1 MLIGLT
7 AMAQDSNRP
16 PEVTNVVAQQVGQQV
31 EISYD
36 LIDRDGDLMTV
47 SLLVSSDGGSN
58 FDLEAKS
65 LEGEVGEGIA
75 NGQGKKI
82 VWQVAVDIPDLYGT
96 NFVFEVVADDNVGPR
111 AELVLPTDGASMALI
126 PAGSFEMGDHLDGM
140 SNALPVHTVELDAFY
155 MDVHEVTVGQFKQF
169 VNQSGYNYNRW
180 NDVAQ
185 YSPGDDYPMVY
196 VNWNDATAYA
206 NWVGKRLPTEAEWE
220 YAARGGLEGQRYPWG
235 NELTHDNANYTGTGG
250 IDQWD
255 KCSPVGSFAA
265 NGYGLYDVAGNVLEW
280 CADWYAENYYSNLP
294 VNNPLGP
301 DSSPQG
307 WRVLR
312 GGGWDN
318 SGNSLRMAY
327 RHGNDPSARYNYRF
341 RGFRCVLGLVNSV
354 RFTALPLEA
363 AQSPA
368 TLLEMT
374 SGKTELPASSN
385 SSTTVTVRLYNQDDI
400 PIKGD
405 MVNLTVDK
413 GTIQSPAID
422 NGDGSYTATYTAD
435 NSAGTAKI
443 TALTNSG
450 QFATATI
457 NLLEIGLSLSA
468 PANQIDVGTT
478 TQLNL
483 TLQDSKG
490 RAVAGES
497 VQLTAD
503 QGIVQLT
510 DNGDGTYQAQYTAAE
525 IGGSVTITANSS
537 GGLSQSIKLQ
547 VLDVSKDQ
555 SSIKAVGKIAL
566 QTGEDGQVDIFDL
579 VSAARKRK
587 PKLIGDINE
596 DGYVDVFDLALIAI
610 HFGEKYELDQPAIA
624 TAPAI
629 VQRQPQGWVALNCD
643 SADKSAMVSLSLTAQ
658 LAEVL
663 KGYQFTLSYDP
674 ALLSVL
680 QIQEGDAFDGDG
692 FGFEPQSMGTGQAK
706 FAAVNLSRLEPD
718 VSRIDREM
726 VLAEVIVQIHGDR
739 EQALS
744 SIGLEEVVL
753 SNPQGIRIP
762 VLSQQAGPEPEVHQ
776 FALAQNYPNP
786 FNPET
791 WIPYHLSVDSQV
803 KISIY
808 DSAGKLVRRLDIG
821 LQPAG
826 DYQSQNRAAYWDGKN
841 TLGEQVA
848 SGVYF
853 YTIQAGELTDTRK
866 MLLMK

>member
-1 MLIGLT
+1 MGENRLAVSAIDLAGNVSRPQEQLLIVDRSPPPTAPIQLAATLSSAGTELELQWQADANAHTYHLYRSTQPITEVGSLPPLVRNLT
-7 AMAQDSNRP
+7 DTRFVDFEVNLAQTYYYALTSVSPAGVESLVVSENLNLTMISARGGTAAADDGTRITFGPASISADPTLRLAVTV
-16 PEVTNVVAQQVGQQV
+16 EVTPISEQPLPPFNQAEALANGDRQFQAVSQSGLSFTEMLSQMATVAIPYPARETPESIRVYALVEDDWLKVEGVRINKNQQKLKFKTDRLTRFRLAVPQSKPWDPNRDSQV
-31 EISYD
+31 DI
-36 LIDRDGDLMTV
+36 
-47 SLLVSSDGGSN
+47 
-58 FDLEAKS
+58 FDLVAVANDFGKSIYDNLNSVGNRLGQTGVS
-65 LEGEVGEGIA
+65 LEGDLNDDGKVNILDLVAMAKQTFHRGIYDDLGEVGTEF
-75 NGQGKKI
+75 GQTGG
-82 VWQVAVDIPDLYGT
+82 L
-96 NFVFEVVADDNVGPR
+96 
-111 AELVLPTDGASMALI
+111 
-126 PAGSFEMGDHLDGM
+126 M
-140 SNALPVHTVELDAFY
+140 SNDL
-155 MDVHEVTVGQFKQF
+155 
-169 VNQSGYNYNRW
+169 
-180 NDVAQ
+180 
-185 YSPGDDYPMVY
+185 
-196 VNWNDATAYA
+196 
-206 NWVGKRLPTEAEWE
+206 
-220 YAARGGLEGQRYPWG
+220 
-235 NELTHDNANYTGTGG
+235 
-250 IDQWD
+250 
-255 KCSPVGSFAA
+255 
-265 NGYGLYDVAGNVLEW
+265 NG
-280 CADWYAENYYSNLP
+280 
-294 VNNPLGP
+294 
-301 DSSPQG
+301 
-307 WRVLR
+307 
-312 GGGWDN
+312 
-318 SGNSLRMAY
+318 
-327 RHGNDPSARYNYRF
+327 
-341 RGFRCVLGLVNSV
+341 
-354 RFTALPLEA
+354 
-363 AQSPA
+363 
-368 TLLEMT
+368 
-374 SGKTELPASSN
+374 
-385 SSTTVTVRLYNQDDI
+385 
-400 PIKGD
+400 
-405 MVNLTVDK
+405 
-413 GTIQSPAID
+413 
-422 NGDGSYTATYTAD
+422 
-435 NSAGTAKI
+435 
-443 TALTNSG
+443 
-450 QFATATI
+450 
-457 NLLEIGLSLSA
+457 
-468 PANQIDVGTT
+468 
-478 TQLNL
+478 
-483 TLQDSKG
+483 
-490 RAVAGES
+490 
-497 VQLTAD
+497 
-503 QGIVQLT
+503 
-510 DNGDGTYQAQYTAAE
+510 
-525 IGGSVTITANSS
+525 
-537 GGLSQSIKLQ
+537 
-547 VLDVSKDQ
+547 
-555 SSIKAVGKIAL
+555 
-566 QTGEDGQVDIFDL
+566 DGQVDIFDL